1 MFNIRKLVVL
11 EVPHGQ
17 ESNQLIQH
25 VHFDSYCFENN
36 AVFLNPKFLWFSKTI
51 ESSKVSNIVALFLT
65 KALIR
70 KILIKFKIASY
81 KNFYAPN
88 NKNNFRISYITY
100 VKGWYFRSPENYAK
114 HWDFYYSKF
123 VQTLQKEDCFEK
135 SYPLKI
141 ALHIR
146 RGDYEFFQEGRYF
159 LDDSQYIKALKNVLT
174 DIKEPFKIFVFGN
187 DPKLNR
193 ELYMS
198 LGYDIYFSDGT
209 IYQDYYRM
217 SKCQLLIGPSS
228 TFSIWAQY
236 ISNGVMKKI
245 VIDKFNYDQ
254 VRINDAL

>member
-1 MFNIRKLVVL
+1 MKRIVIL
-11 EVPHGQ
+11 EKRLDG
-17 ESNQLIQH
+17 ESNELIQH
-25 VHFDSYCFENN
+25 IHFDSYCYEKG
-36 AVFLNPKFLWFSKTI
+36 AMFLNEKYLDYSQSVK
-51 ESSKVSNIVALFLT
+51 SNLFIRTLTHVLSNKIV
-65 KALIR
+65 K
-70 KILIKFKIASY
+70 KILIKLRIAKY
-81 KNFYAPN
+81 HKFYAPN
-88 NKNNFRISYITY
+88 FQKSFHISKLTY
-100 VKGWYFRSPENYAK
+100 VKGWYFRNSDTIDKNK
-114 HWDFYYSKF
+114 QFYIEEFNKK
-123 VQTLQKEDCFEK
+123 LHKEVHFEK
-135 SYPLKI
+135 EHPLKI

-146 RGDYEFFQEGRYF
+146 RDDYKFFLEGRYF

-254 VRINDAL
+254 VRINDAF